1 MHACNSCFSVA
12 MTIVVLVI
20 RIERMNPG
28 TVDHMVS
35 DDLLFPGSGITRGS
49 SYINVHSRLFD
60 WVCQFKS
67 VGRTCYVD

>member
-1 MHACNSCFSVA
+1 MLATLAFLVA

-20 RIERMNPG
+20 RVACMNPG

-49 SYINVHSRLFD
+49 SYMNVFPLI
-60 WVCQFKS
+60 
-67 VGRTCYVD
+67 